1 MTGEQLT
8 ADLAG
13 FGQRMGQFAGDLPVK
28 NVQKLLFAVLG
39 LWLLYI
45 VAQLVWVA
53 LPVSNTVAQAPGEQA
68 AGSLPGK
75 PEETV
80 DIEALQAL
88 NLFGEAGAVPI
99 IDTAPVVI
107 EENIDATKT
116 RLSLNLEGIAMAP
129 REAESVAIIV
139 YQNKQEQYHIG
150 DTLPAG
156 NRVILAKVL
165 SDHVILDNNGNYESL
180 WLYDDEKAGQQ
191 AAGRSKPTVASSKIN
206 DKRNNNRV
214 TSLARDY
221 KERLY
226 KNPASLAEVLRIS
239 PAQRDG
245 ELIGYRVS
253 AGRDRDQFAE
263 LGFQANDVVTSVNGI
278 SLDEPS
284 NALEIYKLMRNAKE
298 AAFTV
303 ERDGDEI
310 EIMVALDE

>member
-13 FGQRMGQFAGDLPVK
+13 FGQRIGQLATDLPIK
-28 NVQKLLFAVLG
+28 SVQKVLFAVLG

-45 VAQLVWVA
+45 LAQLIWVA
-53 LPVSNTVAQAPGEQA
+53 LPAANSIEQVNGEPVTD
-68 AGSLPGK
+68 SRPGK
-75 PEETV
+75 PEEVV

-88 NLFGEAGAVPI
+88 NLFGEAGAVPV
-99 IDTAPVVI
+99 IDNTPVIV
-107 EENIDATKT
+107 EENIEATKT
-116 RLSLNLEGIAMAP
+116 RLNLTLEGIAMAP

-139 YQNKQEQYHIG
+139 HQRKQEQYHIG
-150 DTLPAG
+150 DKLPAG

-165 SDHVILDNNGNYESL
+165 TDHVILDNNGSYESL
-180 WLYDDEKAGQQ
+180 WLYDEEKMLQQ
-191 AAGRSKPTVASSKIN
+191 QTTRPKPVAAKSNVT
-206 DKRNNNRV
+206 DKRNNRSV
-214 TSLARDY
+214 TSLAKDY

-263 LGFQANDVVTSVNGI
+263 LGFQANDIVTSVNGI

-298 AAFTV
+298 ASFTL
-303 ERDGDEI
+303 ERNGEEM

>member
-13 FGQRMGQFAGDLPVK
+13 FGQRIGQLATDLPIK
-28 NVQKLLFAVLG
+28 SVQKVLFAVLG

-45 VAQLVWVA
+45 LAQLIWVA
-53 LPVSNTVAQAPGEQA
+53 LPAANSTEQVNGEPVTD
-68 AGSLPGK
+68 SRPGK
-75 PEETV
+75 PEEVV

-88 NLFGEAGAVPI
+88 NLFGEAGAVPV
-99 IDTAPVVI
+99 IDNTPVIV
-107 EENIDATKT
+107 EENIEATKT
-116 RLSLNLEGIAMAP
+116 RLNLTLEGIAMAP

-139 YQNKQEQYHIG
+139 HQRKQEQYHIG
-150 DTLPAG
+150 DKLPAG

-165 SDHVILDNNGNYESL
+165 TDHVILDNNGSYESL
-180 WLYDDEKAGQQ
+180 WLYDEEKMLQQ
-191 AAGRSKPTVASSKIN
+191 QTTRPKPVAAKSNVT
-206 DKRNNNRV
+206 DKRNNRSV
-214 TSLARDY
+214 TSLAKDY

-263 LGFQANDVVTSVNGI
+263 LGFQANDIVTSVNGI

-298 AAFTV
+298 ASFTL
-303 ERDGDEI
+303 ERNGEEM

>member
-13 FGQRMGQFAGDLPVK
+13 FGQRIGQLAGGLPVK
-28 NVQKLLFAVLG
+28 NVQKVLFAVLG

-53 LPVSNTVAQAPGEQA
+53 LPASNTVEAAA
-68 AGSLPGK
+68 AGQSVASGPGK
-75 PEETV
+75 PAETV
-80 DIEALQAL
+80 DIAALQAL

-99 IDTAPVVI
+99 LDNALVVV
-107 EENIDATKT
+107 EENIEATKT
-116 RLSLNLEGIAMAP
+116 RLNLTLEGIAMAP

-150 DTLPAG
+150 DTLPVG

-165 SDHVILDNNGNYESL
+165 SDHVILDNNGSYESL
-180 WLYDDEKAGQQ
+180 WLYDDEKAGKQL
-191 AAGRSKPTVASSKIN
+191 AARPSPAIAGSKIN
-206 DKRNNNRV
+206 DKRDNKRV

-245 ELIGYRVS
+245 QLIGYRVS

-298 AAFTV
+298 ASFTV
-303 ERDGDEI
+303 EREGEEV